1 MKLKSLNKKQL
12 SNLNKEEGMSFS
24 VEKFSPSIPE
34 RGRAIVSKVSQ
45 AGYFLKKEVNGSIV
59 EFNAAAAS
67 DVFLV
72 LEENDE
78 VLYENIEGEFY
89 ILNVL
94 KFSKDRQM
102 CEISFPM
109 NAGIRCPEGFGIA
122 ANNISCRSQIMQ
134 IIAKHVTQDA
144 QNYELKAERTEINSK
159 LLEENAQTVVQRAN
173 IFKSDIS
180 GICDV
185 HHANTSMKVD
195 NTCAV
200 SAEYVKL
207 DANGHVDIDGK
218 KINLG

>member
-109 NAGIRCPEGFGIA
+109 NAGIRCPEGL
-122 ANNISCRSQIMQ
+122 
-134 IIAKHVTQDA
+134 KHVTQDA

-173 IFKSDIS
+173 IFKSDVS

-200 SAEYVKL
+200 SAEYMKL